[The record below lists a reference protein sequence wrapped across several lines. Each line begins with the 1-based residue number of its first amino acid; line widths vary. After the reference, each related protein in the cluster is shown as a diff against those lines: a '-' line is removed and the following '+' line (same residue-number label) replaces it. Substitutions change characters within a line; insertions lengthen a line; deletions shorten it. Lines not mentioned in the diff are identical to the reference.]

1 MNAPRLV
8 RYTYEDYFLV
18 ATDRGCR
25 HEFFDGEIYGM
36 APGTPEHSALSFQ
49 VGVVLKGALGS
60 CTALNSDARVFIAA
74 SGLITYPDM
83 SFVCGRIEKSTLDR
97 QAVVNP
103 SVIVE
108 VTSPSTD
115 AYDRGEKL
123 RNYQQLPSVQAVIFI
138 ASFGEPRVTV
148 VQRVGDGWSSSEFL
162 AGSQASL
169 ALHDATF
176 AVDDVFSVLATL

>member
-1 MNAPRLV
+1 MQYSYDDYLRL
-8 RYTYEDYFLV
+8 ED
-18 ATDRGCR
+18 ASDTR
-25 HEFFDGEIYGM
+25 HEYFGGDIFAM
-36 APGTPEHSALSFQ
+36 AGGTPEHSALSFQ
-49 VGVVLKGALGS
+49 AGVVIKGALGS